1 MLNKL
6 SGNMRLYLWLLLYIY
21 SSVDVQVRL
30 VFEGCVET
38 VGSPTSN
45 TSDQVATA
53 DIVTACL
60 ESMVDDESDVAA
72 QICK

>member
-1 MLNKL
+1 M
-6 SGNMRLYLWLLLYIY
+6 
-21 SSVDVQVRL
+21 
-30 VFEGCVET
+30 FEGYVET

-60 ESMVDDESDVAA
+60 ESMVDDESDTAA
-72 QICK
+72 QICR